1 MRLRYYTR
9 EKTVIVRILE
19 CSVPLQSWAQQEGI
33 TRAIRGFATRIFGG
47 KSLLLSFRRKHHF

>member
-9 EKTVIVRILE
+9 EQTVIARILE
-19 CSVPLQSWAQQEGI
+19 CSVPLQSYAQHEGI

-47 KSLLLSFRRKHHF
+47 KSLLLSCR